1 MSNQAPGH
9 KFFYGWVIVA
19 TAVLGIACSFSV
31 LVLTMTSLYAAPL
44 IKEFGWSSSQIFFG
58 SFLAGIGGVLTAPF
72 IGAISDRLGVRS
84 VLFFS
89 FLFEVLILFSYRFLS
104 SDVTGYYIR
113 YSLLAVLCMGTTQ
126 VVFNRIISAW
136 FNKRLG
142 LALGIAMAGVGVGG
156 VFWSLVIPRL
166 VEHEGWRN
174 AYTGM
179 ALIIGCVTLP
189 LVVLLTRANPLSK
202 GQNVDGALTANA
214 HEHTLEQEKQGMTLG
229 EAASTGQ
236 YWLMIVV
243 FMLVGTGLQSV
254 QTQLVPLLLSRG
266 STALF
271 AANVQASLAFAV
283 ICGRVLSG
291 LLLDYFFAARVAQVF
306 LIAPIVGTAALILGV
321 SGAPAFVAAMGIG
334 LAVGGES
341 DVVAY
346 LVRRYFGM
354 KQYSRIYG
362 SFFSAYGTA
371 SAVGPF
377 LTAWGHERVAGG
389 YGTVLWVHVG
399 LLALAIALL
408 FGYRRYSLDREP
420 VGAATP

>member
-1 MSNQAPGH
+1 MPSQ
-9 KFFYGWVIVA
+9 KYFYGWVIVA

-72 IGAISDRLGVRS
+72 IGAISDRFGVRR

-89 FLFEVLILFSYRFLS
+89 FAFEVLILFSYRFLT
-104 SDVTGYYIR
+104 SDVMGYFVR

-126 VVFNRIISAW
+126 VVFGRIISAW

-166 VEHEGWRN
+166 VQSEGWRN

-189 LVVLLTRANPLSK
+189 LVVLLIRDNPLSK
-202 GQNVDGALTANA
+202 GQNIDGAQSGAA
-214 HEHTLEQEKQGMTLG
+214 HDRTLEQEKQGMTLR
-229 EAASTGQ
+229 EAAGTGQ

-254 QTQLVPLLLSRG
+254 QTHLVPLLESRG
-266 STALF
+266 SSAIF
-271 AANVQASLAFAV
+271 AANVQASLALAV
-283 ICGRVLSG
+283 IFGRVSSG
-291 LLLDYFFAARVAQVF
+291 WLLDYFFAARVAQIY
-306 LIAPIVGTAALILGV
+306 LIAPIIGISALILGV
-321 SGAPAFVAAMGIG
+321 SGGPAFAAAMCIG
-334 LAVGGES
+334 VAVGGES

-371 SAVGPF
+371 SAVGPYA
-377 LTAWGHERVAGG
+377 TAWGHDHIAGG
-389 YGTVLWVHVG
+389 YGVVLWVHVV
-399 LLALAIALL
+399 LLALAFALL
-408 FGYRRYSLDREP
+408 FGYQRYSLDKEP
-420 VGAATP
+420 SAVPA